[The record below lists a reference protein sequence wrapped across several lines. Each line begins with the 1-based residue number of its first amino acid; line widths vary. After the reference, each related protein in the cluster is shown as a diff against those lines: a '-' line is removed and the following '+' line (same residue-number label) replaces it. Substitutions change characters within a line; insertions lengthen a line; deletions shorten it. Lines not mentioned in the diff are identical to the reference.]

1 MKPNYCLVLLCIF
14 HTSVNLYKKTGHL
27 NVLHIPAFLVPWWL
41 AYGQALSHAEWTPDV
56 AAAFDLQNLEDL
68 PIQL

>member
-1 MKPNYCLVLLCIF
+1 MI
-14 HTSVNLYKKTGHL
+14 GHF
-27 NVLHIPAFLVPWWL
+27 NILHIPAFLVPWWL

-56 AAAFDLQNLEDL
+56 VAEFDLQNLEDS